1 MVSAWLRRGC
11 HRPLGW
17 VLRPEMPLTTP
28 WHTGWAHR
36 SVIQPRVSAGPEAGK
51 PALRDIVMT
60 SVLLLLMW
68 RAGPIKVER
77 NAKELQ
83 SVPTPPRTRWRVA
96 GMADD
101 RKKAP
106 GQGEGLEEETGVCVC
121 RGGCAEERAWTLEQ
135 RGGVQRGEPLRAEVC
150 GAGGGSGQCP
160 ASILKC
166 SQLGPRGAAGMRLS
180 AQQTLPQPESL
191 SQLWRLSRGGIRD
204 PSSTCPC
211 QHSAGSGGFMQ
222 EAAPGVPG
230 ERRQRFEAGPASG
243 LTPLWAW
250 SGHCLAPGWGG
261 APDPLC
267 KMGGVYSSSL
277 PWCSEPTV
285 P

>member
-83 SVPTPPRTRWRVA
+83 SVPTPPRMRWRVA

-106 GQGEGLEEETGVCVC
+106 GQGEGLEEETRVCVC
-121 RGGCAEERAWTLEQ
+121 
-135 RGGVQRGEPLRAEVC
+135 GGVRRGASLDPGAE
-150 GAGGGSGQCP
+150 
-160 ASILKC
+160 
-166 SQLGPRGAAGMRLS
+166 RWGAAGRAS
-180 AQQTLPQPESL
+180 E
-191 SQLWRLSRGGIRD
+191 SRGMRG
-204 PSSTCPC
+204 
-211 QHSAGSGGFMQ
+211 
-222 EAAPGVPG
+222 
-230 ERRQRFEAGPASG
+230 
-243 LTPLWAW
+243 
-250 SGHCLAPGWGG
+250 GG
-261 APDPLC
+261 APASVQPP
-267 KMGGVYSSSL
+267 S
-277 PWCSEPTV
+277 
-285 P
+285 